1 MIQLRYPVINN
12 GTNATAQIQSFLHQL
27 VDDLNYALQNI
38 DSQANEVKVIAT
50 TSAEKTKEE
59 KSPKATFGEI
69 KALIIKSADIVEAF
83 YDEFTRRLEGSYL
96 AVSDFGTYVQDTER
110 IITETATETIDHVSN
125 LQKII
130 DEIGEEQMINV
141 HATIKHGLVDEVDGV
156 PIYGIRVGQETETE
170 DGTKFKRFAT
180 FTSNRLSFYD
190 SNENEVAYISD
201 RRLYITNAEITGSL
215 TLGGFVDTV
224 IPGKGVVTRWVGGD
238 Q

>member
-50 TSAEKTKEE
+50 TSATKAAEE

-69 KALIIKSADIVEAF
+69 KALIIKSADIVESF
-83 YDEFTRRLEGSYL
+83 YDEFTKKLEGSYV
-96 AVSDFGTYVQDTER
+96 AHSDFGTYINETSQT
-110 IITETATETIDHVSN
+110 ITEMADGLTQQFAN

-130 DEIGEEQMINV
+130 TTIGEEQLINV
-141 HATIKHGLVDEVDGV
+141 HATIKSGVVDEVDGV
-156 PIYGIRVGQETETE
+156 PIYGIYVGQETEDE
-170 DGTKFKRFAT
+170 NGKKFKSFAR

>member
-38 DSQANEVKVIAT
+38 DLQANEVKVIAT
-50 TSAEKTKEE
+50 TSATKAAEE

-69 KALIIKSADIVEAF
+69 KALIIKSADIVESF
-83 YDEFTRRLEGSYL
+83 YDEFTRRLEGSYV
-96 AVSDFGTYVQDTER
+96 AVSDFGTYARDVER
-110 IITETATETIDHVSN
+110 IIQESAEGTIDHFSN

-130 DEIGEEQMINV
+130 DEIGEEQLINV
-141 HATIKHGLVDEVDGV
+141 HATIKTGIVDEVDGV
-156 PIYGIRVGQETETE
+156 PIYGLYVGQETEDE
-170 DGTKFKRFAT
+170 NGKKFKSFAR
-180 FTSNRLSFYD
+180 FTSSRMSFYD

-224 IPGKGVVTRWVGGD
+224 VNGGVVTRWIGGE